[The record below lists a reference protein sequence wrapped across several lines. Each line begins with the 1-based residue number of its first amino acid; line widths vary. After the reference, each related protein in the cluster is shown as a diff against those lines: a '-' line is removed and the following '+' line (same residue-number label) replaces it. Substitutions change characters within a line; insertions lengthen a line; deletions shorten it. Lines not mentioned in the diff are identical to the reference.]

1 MKLKTAQIAPVRQQL
16 LAKQG
21 RLCAVCQMTIARD
34 NDVLDHCHKHGA
46 LRGVLHRS
54 CNSLLGV
61 LENNRAR
68 YGLGDD
74 AQFAA
79 FLQGAGA
86 YIERHKL
93 PQTRY
98 LHPTFLTEEE
108 KRLKRNATA
117 RKKRATSSPKSTKAT
132 V

>member
-1 MKLKTAQIAPVRQQL
+1 MPSKLKAAQVAPVRQQL

-21 RLCAVCQMTIARD
+21 RLCAVCQLPIPKD

-74 AQFAA
+74 AQFLA
-79 FLQGAGA
+79 FLQNAGA
-86 YIERHKL
+86 YLMRHKE
-93 PQTRY
+93 PQTPW
-98 LHPTFLTEEE
+98 LHPTFKTEEE
-108 KRLKRNATA
+108 KRLLKNSRA
-117 RKKRATSSPKSTKAT
+117 RKARAAAKTGGK
-132 V
+132 

>member
-1 MKLKTAQIAPVRQQL
+1 MPSKLKSAQVAPVRQQL

-21 RLCAVCQMTIARD
+21 RLCAVCQLPIAKD

-68 YGLGDD
+68 YGLGDE
-74 AQFAA
+74 AQFLA

-86 YIERHKL
+86 YLMRHKE
-93 PQTRY
+93 PQTQW

-108 KRLKRNATA
+108 KRLKKNLRARNA
-117 RKKRATSSPKSTKAT
+117 RAKAKT
-132 V
+132 GGK